1 MQYFDGLM
9 TSRPVLF
16 LLVILACLTHS
27 VQADQIPDA
36 QSDCGEVDIRYSDDP
51 TLTRSE
57 KIQLMEKAFF
67 DSLSRFE
74 MCNLSNERSDTSAQD
89 NASAAGVGA
98 SAQGAVASSEL
109 QGTDAPEA
117 SAAPSSSAE
126 AFADDTLD
134 NDNLEAPPRMQ
145 SRTAGSGAIPDDIP
159 PANNDDAIAAQIRLA
174 AERETDPEIQKK
186 LWNEYRKYKGL
197 KIEQ

>member
-1 MQYFDGLM
+1 MQYFDGLI
-9 TSRPVLF
+9 TSRPVLLLF
-16 LLVILACLTHS
+16 LSLVCFTHS
-27 VQADQIPDA
+27 VQAEQVTDA

-57 KIQLMEKAFF
+57 KIQRMEKAFF

-74 MCNLSNERSDTSAQD
+74 MCNLSNESSDTSAQD
-89 NASAAGVGA
+89 SASAAGGGA
-98 SAQGAVASSEL
+98 SGQGAVASSEL
-109 QGTDAPEA
+109 EGTDAPEA
-117 SAAPSSSAE
+117 SAAAASSAE
-126 AFADDTLD
+126 AFADDTID
-134 NDNLEAPPRMQ
+134 NDNLEAPPPMQ
-145 SRTAGSGAIPDDIP
+145 SRASGSGAIPDDIP